1 VTAKHTQIQGIEGL
15 VYTPEA
21 EDEINHLVSVTFGTD
36 AGRRVLEY
44 LRNITF
50 NRIHGPE
57 VSDSTLRHAEGSR
70 FIVAVLE
77 SRIAA
82 ARKKP
87 S

>member
-1 VTAKHTQIQGIEGL
+1 VNPQPKQIQGIDGL

-21 EDEINHLVSVTFGTD
+21 EDEINHLVAVTFGTD

-70 FIVAVLE
+70 FIVAILE

-82 ARKKP
+82 ARKKH